1 MTPEAVIALLA
12 LVVSLVALIRGE
24 NMQRELRKSQSED
37 ASVLANIASLVEVWR
52 SIGAKPSLL
61 RFHGVTEDE
70 LKNCGVD
77 AEELA
82 YLIAS
87 FETASHYYKYI
98 DTRVGPFPRESIRF
112 RMCASEHTR
121 RAWPV
126 VKEFLPGDTPYLE
139 RIEATMA
146 LCEGMARQSAPN
158 PAAPTDRKLRFLAAE
173 QQSR

>member
-1 MTPEAVIALLA
+1 MTDEAVIAVLA
-12 LVVSLVALIRGE
+12 LGVSLFALIRGE
-24 NMQRELRKSQSED
+24 VTQRALQRAQSTD
-37 ASVLANIASLVEVWR
+37 ASVLANMTSLVEVWR

-70 LKNCGVD
+70 LSNCGVD

-87 FETASHYYKYI
+87 FEAASHYYRYI
-98 DTRVGPFPRESIRF
+98 DNRVIPFPRESIRF

-126 VKEFLPGDTPYLE
+126 VRRFLPADTTYFE

-146 LCEGMARQSAPN
+146 QCERAAAKHSTPN
-158 PAAPTDRKLRFLAAE
+158 PAAADGREPPLRSG
-173 QQSR
+173 SRR